1 MKKTF
6 IIYLLCI
13 MYMCSSCINEEYQ
26 EREYLND
33 VLAEYPQL
41 TKYSW
46 LIIIPGA
53 GCNGC
58 IQESEYFLKKYVSEE
73 SLCFVLTNISSIK
86 ILQQKTSVK
95 IKEHPNI
102 YVDRDN
108 VFLLPT
114 NNSIYPCIAEVRN
127 GIVVSVEFQSPQTS
141 ALHNLE
147 ESLLRRSEESP
158 RRN

>member
-1 MKKTF
+1 MKKSV

-13 MYMCSSCINEEYQ
+13 MYMCGSCKNEEHR

-58 IQESEYFLKKYVSEE
+58 IQESEYFLKKYVSEK

-95 IKEHPNI
+95 IKEHPNV

-158 RRN
+158 RHN

>member
-1 MKKTF
+1 MKCHMKKTF

-58 IQESEYFLKKYVSEE
+58 IQESEYFLKKY
-73 SLCFVLTNISSIK
+73 SSIK